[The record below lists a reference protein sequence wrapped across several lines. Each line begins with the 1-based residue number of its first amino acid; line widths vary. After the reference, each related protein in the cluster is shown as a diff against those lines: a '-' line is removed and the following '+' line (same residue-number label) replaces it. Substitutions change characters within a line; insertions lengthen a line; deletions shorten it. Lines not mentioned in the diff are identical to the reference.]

1 MCGIAGFCDFR
12 DSFLKRTE
20 ETKSIAKRMGN
31 VLSHRGPDAGGE
43 YVSEHTVFAHRRLV
57 VIDPVGGTQPMIA
70 SEDGADYVLVYNGEL
85 YNTDEIRTALQTK
98 GHTFGTTSDTEVLL
112 RAYMEYGKDCVNHFN
127 GIFAFA
133 VWDERAGSCF
143 FARDRFGVKPL
154 FYTMAEDTLVF
165 GSEIKALFE
174 YPGIKPV
181 IDMNGLCEIFG
192 LGPARTPGCG
202 VYRGI
207 QELKPGY
214 AAVFD
219 RDGLRTYPYWQ
230 LTATQHTDSYEQTV
244 QTVRELLFDAIR
256 RQLVSDVPICTL
268 LSGGLDS
275 SVVSAVSALAA
286 RDKGATLDTYSFE
299 FADNSRYFKPSSF
312 QPSEDGPFAALM
324 AQHIGSK
331 HRVLVCETSAL
342 VTGLYGAVRAKD
354 LPGMA
359 DVDSSLLYFCEHIKK
374 NHTVCLSGECA
385 DEIFG
390 GYPWFRD
397 PAAYETHAF
406 PWSKQLDLRKEVLSP
421 GIRERLPLDEYVMA
435 QYENSIAAA
444 PKLDGEDTL
453 HARQREIAYL
463 NIAWFMATLL
473 DRKDRMTM
481 ANGLEV
487 RVPFADHRLVEYLY
501 NIPWEMKYQN
511 GRVKSLLKDAAKDI
525 LPTEILER
533 KKSPYPKTH
542 HPGYEKELIAELKT
556 ILSDRYAPLHELVDT
571 KALYALMES
580 KSDLGR
586 PWFGQLMALPQ
597 MYAYLIEANYW
608 LERYGV
614 EIRM

>member
-12 DSFLKRTE
+12 DNLKARYDDNRA
-20 ETKSIAKRMGN
+20 IAQRMGN
-31 VLSHRGPDAGGE
+31 VLAHRGPDAGGE
-43 YVSEHTVFAHRRLV
+43 YLSENVAFAHRRLI
-57 VIDPVGGTQPMIA
+57 VIDPVGGTQPMLRMQ
-70 SEDGADYVLVYNGEL
+70 DGRTYVLVYNGEL
-85 YNTDEIRTALQTK
+85 YNTDEVRNALAAK
-98 GHTFGTTSDTEVLL
+98 GHVFDTTSDTEVLL
-112 RAYMEYGKDCVNHFN
+112 RAYIEYGQECVDYFN

-133 VWDERAGSCF
+133 VWDEQEKRCF
-143 FARDRFGVKPL
+143 LARDRFGVKPL
-154 FYTMAEDTLVF
+154 FYTVADGTLIF

-181 IDMNGLCEIFG
+181 IDENGLCEIFG

-207 QELKPGY
+207 HELKPGHC
-214 AAVFD
+214 ARFD
-219 RDGLRTYPYWQ
+219 KDGLKTYAYWQ
-230 LTATQHTDSYEQTV
+230 LRARKHTDSYAQTV
-244 QTVRELLFDAIR
+244 ATVRELLFDAIK
-256 RQLVSDVPICTL
+256 RQLVSDVPVCTL

-275 SVVSAVSALAA
+275 SLVSAVSAQVL
-286 RDKGATLDTYSFE
+286 RERGDTLDTYSFE

-324 AQHIGSK
+324 ARHINSR

-342 VTGLYGAVRAKD
+342 ITGLYGAVRAKD

-359 DVDSSLLYFCEHIKK
+359 DVDSSLLYFCERIKH

-397 PAAYETHAF
+397 PAAYETNAF
-406 PWSKQLDLRKEVLSP
+406 PWSKNLDLRKEVLAP
-421 GIRERLPLDEYVMA
+421 AMRARLPLDEYVSA
-435 QYENSIAAA
+435 RYEESIELA
-444 PKLDGEDTL
+444 PKLEGEDPL
-453 HARQREIAYL
+453 RARQREIAYL
-463 NIAWFMATLL
+463 NIAWFMQTLL

-481 ANGLEV
+481 ASGLEV

-501 NIPWEMKYQN
+501 NVPWDMKYRGEQ
-511 GRVKSLLKDAAKDI
+511 VKALLKDAAGDI
-525 LPTEILER
+525 LPAEVLGR

-571 KALYALMES
+571 KALAALMES

-586 PWFGQLMALPQ
+586 PWFGQLMAVPQ
-597 MYAYLIEANYW
+597 MYAYLIEVNYW
-608 LERYGV
+608 LERYGI
-614 EIRM
+614 EIRV